1 MTRELAGRQN
11 GLAIRALRIKS
22 KLSTAELAE
31 MVGLHEQA
39 LRNIENG
46 SKPAGDM
53 TVEALAQALG
63 VPTGAITRD
72 GREVPAPE
80 PAGRV
85 A

>member
-39 LRNIENG
+39 LRNIENA
-46 SKPAGDM
+46 SRPASDM
-53 TVEALAQALG
+53 TIEAIAQALG
-63 VPTGAITRD
+63 VPVGAITKD
-72 GREVPAPE
+72 AREVA
-80 PAGRV
+80 A
-85 A
+85 